1 MFRHNDESTAVQMF
15 PGVVRRTLSSGE
27 RMTLCEITLDAGGV
41 VPPHAHEHEQAG
53 YVAKGRVVFEIG
65 GERRELRAGDGYL
78 AAANVPH
85 SVTALEPSIC
95 IDIFSPVRV
104 EYL

>member
-1 MFRHNDESTAVQMF
+1 MFRHNDESTAVHMF

-41 VPPHAHEHEQAG
+41 VPPHQHEHEQAG
-53 YVAKGRVVFEIG
+53 YVARGRVLFEIG

-78 AAANVPH
+78 AGPNVPH

-95 IDIFSPVRV
+95 IDIFSPVRT